1 MLKLWSAGILFLL
14 TICVSEL
21 HASPASPERWYFTH
35 FTTDDG
41 LAFNSVTSITQDSNG
56 FIWFATEDGL
66 SRYDGRSFRNFRKED
81 LGLDTDFITQ
91 LCADDRGNLW
101 IGSDNGASRYDFARD
116 TFVPLDAV
124 SDMGT
129 RLRGKVTHI
138 CIDDGGR
145 VWMSVN
151 GLGLFSYDPATDEL
165 RNFFCEDG
173 RTTLPFNIRTFVIDG
188 NGDFWFSLYFAD
200 IWHADSGLRNIE
212 RVEIAGWKENDDI
225 VAMERS
231 GPGRIILSSWKNG
244 LCEFDCKKRS
254 YRRYLGYERGRR
266 PKGMFYDRNNRRI
279 WSATTRGLYLYDL
292 NTGGTT
298 NLTSNVQ
305 DGFSLSGDNIT
316 AVFTDA
322 SDGLWAASLSSGLNY
337 ASEYHKNFRKY
348 YMADGENLA
357 GSFIMDI
364 AEDSSGRIWVASENR
379 GLLYLDPADDALH
392 FFRSSLPT
400 NIRSLCSDGD
410 DLWIGSW
417 GDIWRL
423 NTRTGRVRHCCE
435 MRDNAHRLYKTA
447 SDDILL
453 GFPLGLMRYD
463 RALGRFVRIPEFDGL
478 YVTGIA
484 ETFSGEL
491 WVSTYAN
498 GIYRYDFSLMKEI
511 AHYGY
516 GERGSRHIPVDK
528 FMCVYEDSKGGIW
541 AGSYGEG
548 FLRYDRDCDSFRSY
562 DSKGVLPSR
571 IAYSMVEGQDGR
583 MWVAT
588 SMGLVSFAYSSTDF
602 RSWTAADGLLDN
614 MVEGHGTLMT
624 ADGTVYFSS
633 NNGLIRFNPDRFFSV
648 NRVPPLVLTDFT
660 VNDAAVKPGADSPL
674 SQNIDLT
681 REVVLRHNQ
690 NSFGASVSLLGMAS
704 PASTECL
711 YMLDGYDDGWRQLGG
726 AGYFRYVNVPAGTY
740 TLRVKGVDGNG
751 IWNETHPP
759 LRIVVKEVFYRT
771 TAAYIIYVLLILVL
785 LAVVIRLS
793 YRMAVTRERKSR
805 EKERIAR
812 EQELFHEK
820 ISFFYNIIHEIK
832 TPLTLIRTPL
842 QNIMTAGDLDAELR
856 DDLTVIG
863 NNTDYLDRLVKELL
877 DFVRIEE
884 NGWVLEYRKVD
895 VVEKLDFLKF
905 NFQETVRTKNIA
917 ISFEH
922 SEPHAEIWVDE
933 AALLKILNNLLHN
946 AAKYAETYI
955 RISLTA
961 DSDGITVSFRNDGPA
976 IPPERREEIFKPFV
990 QYSDER
996 HPYSQSFGIGL
1007 PLARNLAQMHGGSLK
1022 LGDEPGCTDFILRL
1036 PYNSDKAAAPE
1047 TVEPQPSPSDE
1058 SASGR
1063 LTLLIVEDNE
1073 DLSAY
1078 LSRKLSASYRVM
1090 TASSAEQAV
1099 TLLEQND
1106 IDIVLTDIAL
1116 GGMSGIE
1123 LCRKVT
1129 SDFAT
1134 SHIPVVVLSAIS
1146 STKTKITCMESGAS
1160 LYIEKPFSLDYLL
1173 GSLEVIARKRESLKT
1188 AHLSGQKV
1196 RQQEF
1201 DITTGDEEFLAK
1213 IDSLIME
1220 NLSDTEFGND
1230 ELAEQLCLSKSTL
1243 IRKTKGLLGTTPN
1256 DYIRTKRL
1264 NVAAAMLSKG
1274 SCRINEVCYAVG
1286 FNTPSYFTKCFKRQF
1301 GMQPAEYMKECS
1313 RESQAAAEL

>member
-1 MLKLWSAGILFLL
+1 MGILFLL
-14 TICVSEL
+14 TMSASVL

-56 FIWFATEDGL
+56 FVWFATEDGL
-66 SRYDGRSFRNFRKED
+66 SRYDGRDFKNFTKDD
-81 LGLDTDFITQ
+81 LGIDTDFITA
-91 LCADDRGNLW
+91 LCADGGGNLW
-101 IGSDNGASRYDFARD
+101 VGSDNGASRYDFVSD
-116 TFVPLDAV
+116 SFVPLDAV
-124 SDMGT
+124 SDKGT
-129 RLRGKVTHI
+129 EVRGKVTHI
-138 CIDDGGR
+138 CIDDGGL

-151 GLGLFSYDPATDEL
+151 GLGLFSYDPVTDRL
-165 RNFFCEDG
+165 RNFFCENG

-188 NGDFWFSLYFAD
+188 NGDFWLSLYFAD
-200 IWHADSGLRNIE
+200 IWYSDSSLQKAE
-212 RVEIAGWKENDDI
+212 RVKIVGWKENDDI
-225 VAMERS
+225 VSMDRN
-231 GPGRIILSSWKNG
+231 GQGRIILSSWKNG
-244 LCEFDCKKRS
+244 LGEFDCKKRS
-254 YRRYLGYERGRR
+254 FRSYLNYGPGQR
-266 PKGMFYDRNNRRI
+266 PKGMYYDRNNRRI
-279 WSATTRGLYLYDL
+279 WSATTRGLCLYDL
-292 NTGGTT
+292 ATGETAR
-298 NLTSNVQ
+298 LSSNVQ

-322 SDGLWAASLSSGLNY
+322 TGGLWASSLSSGVNY

-357 GSFIMDI
+357 GCFIMDI
-364 AEDSSGRIWVASENR
+364 AQDSSGRIWVASEKR
-379 GLLYLDPADDALH
+379 GLLYLDTADDALH
-392 FFRSSLPT
+392 FFRSHLPT

-410 DLWIGSW
+410 DLWIGAW
-417 GDIWRL
+417 GGIWKL
-423 NTRTGRVRHCCE
+423 NTRNGRVSHYFE
-435 MRDNAHRLYKTA
+435 MRDNAHRLYKT
-447 SDDILL
+447 SSGDVLL

-463 RALGRFVRIPEFDGL
+463 RDGDSFVRIPEFDGM
-478 YVTGIA
+478 YVTGIT
-484 ETFSGEL
+484 ETFSGQL
-491 WVSTYAN
+491 WVSTYAD
-498 GIYRYDFSLMKEI
+498 GIFRYDFAGTGELV
-511 AHYGY
+511 HYGY
-516 GERGSRHIPVDK
+516 GEQGSRHIPVDK
-528 FMCVYEDSKGGIW
+528 FMCIYEDSKGGIW

-548 FLRYDRDCDSFRSY
+548 FLRYDRQCDSFRNY
-562 DSKGVLPSR
+562 DSAGVLPSR

-588 SMGLVSFAYSSTDF
+588 SRGIVSFTYPSTDF
-602 RSWTAADGLLDN
+602 RFWTTADGLLDN
-614 MVEGHGTLMT
+614 MVEGHTALVT
-624 ADGTVYFSS
+624 ADGTFYFSS
-633 NNGLIRFNPDRFFSV
+633 NNGLVCFNPDEFFSV
-648 NRVPPLVLTDFT
+648 NRVPPIVLTDFT
-660 VNDAAVKPGADSPL
+660 INESVVRPGADSPL
-674 SQNIDLT
+674 SENIDLM
-681 REVVLRHNQ
+681 REIVLQYNQ

-704 PASTECL
+704 PASSECL
-711 YMLDGYDDGWRQLGG
+711 YMLEGYDGGWRQLGP
-726 AGYFRYVNVPAGTY
+726 AGYFRYTSVPAGTY

-751 IWNETHPP
+751 VWNETHPP
-759 LRIVVKEVFYRT
+759 LKIVVKEVFYRT
-771 TAAYIIYVLLILVL
+771 TEAYIAYGLFFLILL
-785 LAVVIRLS
+785 VVIIRLS

-812 EQELFHEK
+812 EQELFQEK
-820 ISFFYNIIHEIK
+820 ITFFYNIIHEIK

-842 QNIMTAGDLDAELR
+842 QNIMTAGDLSDELR

-877 DFVRIEE
+877 DFVRVEE

-905 NFQETVRTKNIA
+905 NFQETMRAKNIA
-917 ISFEH
+917 ISFDH
-922 SEPHAEIWVDE
+922 TEPHEEIWVDE

-946 AAKYAETYI
+946 AVKYAETYI

-961 DSDGITVSFRNDGPA
+961 DSDGITVSFRNDGPT

-1007 PLARNLAQMHGGSLK
+1007 PLARNLAQMHGGSLT

-1036 PYNSDKAAAPE
+1036 PSNADKAGAPE
-1047 TVEPQPSPSDE
+1047 DAGSQPLSSVETTDT
-1058 SASGR
+1058 GR
-1063 LTLLIVEDNE
+1063 LTLLVVEDND
-1073 DLSAY
+1073 DLLSY
-1078 LSRKLSASYRVM
+1078 LSRKLSATYRVI
-1090 TASSAEQAV
+1090 TSPSAEQAV
-1099 TLLEQND
+1099 ILLEQND

-1123 LCRKVT
+1123 LCRKIT
-1129 SDFAT
+1129 SNFAT
-1134 SHIPVVVLSAIS
+1134 SHIPVVILSAIS
-1146 STKTKITCMESGAS
+1146 STKTKIACMESGAS

-1173 GSLEVIARKRESLKT
+1173 GSLEVIARKREALKT

-1196 RQQEF
+1196 HQQDF

-1230 ELAEQLCLSKSTL
+1230 ELAERLCLSKSTL

-1264 NVAAAMLSKG
+1264 NIAAAMLSKG

-1301 GMQPAEYMKECS
+1301 GMQPAEYMKEHS
-1313 RESQAAAEL
+1313 RNGQTTSEL